1 MNTLP
6 DRAALV
12 KAAHDSIARGSKS
25 FRAASR
31 LFGRET
37 RERAWLLYAWC
48 RRCDDIADGQDHG
61 HGMRPVADPI
71 GRLSEMQRLTDMAL
85 AGEITGEPA
94 FDALGVVV
102 RECGIPHAL
111 PRDLLRGFALDADG
125 FAPRHADDLY
135 LYCYHVAGVVGVMMA
150 MVMGVPASDHD
161 TLDRACDLG
170 IAFQLANIARDISE
184 DDAAGRCYLPDDWLT
199 EFDIPPG
206 EAMRPHW
213 RGRLALIAKRLAERA
228 AAHEAAARGG
238 VSALGLRDAWAVL
251 SAGHIYGG
259 IVREVAA
266 RGEQAWDARVFTTRP
281 QKLRW
286 AARALVEAAG
296 RAKFPRTDRTGLWTR
311 PALTGN

>member
-1 MNTLP
+1 MTRAP

-12 KAAHDSIARGSKS
+12 MAAHDSIAQGSKS

-61 HGMRPVADPI
+61 HGMRPVTDPI
-71 GRLSEMQRLTDMAL
+71 GRLNEMQRLTEMAL
-85 AGEITGEPA
+85 AGEPTGEAA

-125 FAPRHADDLY
+125 FAPRCADDLY
-135 LYCYHVAGVVGVMMA
+135 RYCYHVAGVVGVMMA
-150 MVMGVPASDHD
+150 IVMGVPADDRD

-184 DDAAGRCYLPDDWLT
+184 DDAAGRCYLPNDWLA

-238 VSALGLRDAWAVL
+238 VSVLALRDAWAVL

-259 IVREVAA
+259 IAREVAA
-266 RGEQAWDARVFTTRP
+266 RGEHAWDARVFTTRP

-286 AARALVEAAG
+286 AAKALVEAIG
-296 RAKFPRTDRTGLWTR
+296 RTGIARSDRTGLWTR
-311 PALTGN
+311 PALTEN